1 MNAVTLRILFAASA
15 LLALGACTTA
25 GPEIRTDYD
34 AEADFSR
41 YTTFEFMDRAERGET
56 RTYDTIGDRR
66 VMVAVQRELEA
77 RGYRKVDS
85 GADLL
90 VNFAMATEEVQDVRS
105 VPSSIVPPPWYGW
118 RGGYYYP
125 WPTYAYET
133 YVDSYQRGTLYI
145 DLVDADRRQLVWEGR
160 AVGRVTQATRE
171 DPAGALDAAV
181 TEIFA
186 QYPFR
191 AGPQR

>member
-1 MNAVTLRILFAASA
+1 MNAVTLRTLFAAGA
-15 LLALGACTTA
+15 LLALAACTTA
-25 GPEIRTDYD
+25 GPQIRTDYD
-34 AEADFSR
+34 AETDFSR
-41 YTTFEFMDRAERGET
+41 FATFDFMDRAARGES

-66 VMVAVQRELEA
+66 IMAAVRRELEA

-85 GADLL
+85 DPDLL
-90 VNFAMATEEVQDVRS
+90 VNFAISTEMVQDVRS
-105 VPSSIVPPPWYGW
+105 VPSAIVPPPWYGW

-133 YVDSYQRGTLYI
+133 YVDSYQRGTLFI
-145 DLVDADRRQLVWEGR
+145 DLVDAERRQLVWEGR
-160 AVGRVTQATRE
+160 AEGRVTEAVRE

-191 AGPQR
+191 AGPRR

>member
-1 MNAVTLRILFAASA
+1 MNFPTVRASLATGA
-15 LLALGACTTA
+15 LVALAACTVA
-25 GPEIRTDYD
+25 GPEIHTDYD
-34 AEADFSR
+34 AGTDFSR
-41 YTTFEFMDRAERGET
+41 FSTFAFMDRTERGAA

-66 VMVAVQRELEA
+66 VMAAVQRELEA
-77 RGYRKVDS
+77 RGYRMVD
-85 GADLL
+85 ANPDLL
-90 VNFAMATEEVQDVRS
+90 VNFSMATQEVQDVRS
-105 VPSSIVPPPWYGW
+105 VPTSVVPPPWYGW

-145 DLVDADRRQLVWEGR
+145 DLVDAERRQLVWEGR

-181 TEIFA
+181 SEIFA

-191 AGPQR
+191 AGPRP